1 MFKTLQ
7 TMAALASIS
16 AMTMGRDLTLEDSL
30 FGDRQLKAVPIP
42 MKRDPFKPY
51 FLKRI
56 D

>member
-30 FGDRQLKAVPIP
+30 FGDRQLKAVPTRT
-42 MKRDPFKPY
+42 RDPFKPY